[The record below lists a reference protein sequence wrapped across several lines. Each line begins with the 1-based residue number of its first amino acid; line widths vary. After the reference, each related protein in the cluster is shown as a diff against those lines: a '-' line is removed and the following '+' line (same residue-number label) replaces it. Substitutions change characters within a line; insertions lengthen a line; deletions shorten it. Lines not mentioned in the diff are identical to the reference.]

1 MFNFFDTIIGYIET
15 AVDFIVSFVQ
25 NIFMVIMLIVRGFQ
39 SVSLVVIYMP
49 TLLQA
54 ITFAVIAYCVIVN
67 LINKG
72 G

>member
-1 MFNFFDTIIGYIET
+1 MFEFFDSVIGYIET

-25 NIFMVIMLIVRGFQ
+25 NIIMVIMLIVRGFE
-39 SVSLVVIYMP
+39 SVSLVVVYMP

-54 ITFAVIAYCVIVN
+54 VTFAVIAYCVVVN